1 MDESLIGIE
10 SSKHAVPRPRYAT
23 EPMRKPKAIKREY
36 VDEGDDGDGDS
47 DFTPGESSR
56 EKKSELTMQIT
67 KKAKKK
73 VKKEPTTTGD
83 DDGEG
88 GSKPTSQKIGFDIT
102 TGPVQDEGLQAK
114 YKAMSLDELK
124 QYMKVRRF

>member
-1 MDESLIGIE
+1 
-10 SSKHAVPRPRYAT
+10 
-23 EPMRKPKAIKREY
+23 MRKPKAIKREY
-36 VDEGDDGDGDS
+36 VDADDDADDS
-47 DFTPGESSR
+47 DFNAESQ
-56 EKKSELTMQIT
+56 KKSELTMQIT

-88 GSKPTSQKIGFDIT
+88 EGKPTLQKIGFDIT

-124 QYMKVRRF
+124 QYMKVRF

>member
-1 MDESLIGIE
+1 MKFLMTDWNRIV
-10 SSKHAVPRPRYAT
+10 KTRRTPYRTAT
-23 EPMRKPKAIKREY
+23 DTMRKPKAIKREY
-36 VDEGDDGDGDS
+36 VDDDADGDS
-47 DFTPGESSR
+47 DFNPGESSR

-73 VKKEPTTTGD
+73 VKKEPTTGDD

-124 QYMKVRRF
+124 QYMKVRF